1 MSFLRQ
7 TGIATDGKIA
17 LSGAYEFTSA
27 HDVPL
32 ELVLD
37 VFKQSNAVLDI
48 HDYLLSGT
56 RLGASTGALTSRL
69 LSAIGDIYGPEH
81 RRRVEENLTP

>member
-7 TGIATDGKIA
+7 TGITTDGKIV
-17 LSGAYEFTSA
+17 LSGAYEFTST
-27 HDVPL
+27 HGVPL

-56 RLGASTGALTSRL
+56 RL